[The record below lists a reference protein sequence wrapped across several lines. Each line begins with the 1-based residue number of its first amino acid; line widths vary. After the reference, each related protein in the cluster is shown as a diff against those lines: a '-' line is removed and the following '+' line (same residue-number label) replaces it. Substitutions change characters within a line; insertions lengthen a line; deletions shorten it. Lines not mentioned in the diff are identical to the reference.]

1 MRIAADFPDPRWSI
15 LEFQRLDYSNRR
27 EPNTF
32 GPSRVWR
39 NRRNVAS
46 GRMRS
51 AGMTV
56 LGLWLLLSGLAT
68 LVGLGG
74 LVRLLLGALALVAG
88 LLILLGL

>member
-1 MRIAADFPDPRWSI
+1 M
-15 LEFQRLDYSNRR
+15 
-27 EPNTF
+27 
-32 GPSRVWR
+32 
-39 NRRNVAS
+39 AS